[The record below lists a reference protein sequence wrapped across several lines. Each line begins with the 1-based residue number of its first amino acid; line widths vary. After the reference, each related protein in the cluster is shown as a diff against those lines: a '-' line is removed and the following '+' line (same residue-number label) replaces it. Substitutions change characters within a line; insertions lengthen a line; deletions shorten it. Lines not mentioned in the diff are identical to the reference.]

1 LTSVKHFIPKLDR
14 LSFGG
19 MLRTCGNTEVQ
30 AMKNENSSTVAS
42 RIIIA
47 AGAGAF
53 VAGVIAV
60 AALIAAP
67 QQAQALPAYAAKEG
81 KPCGYCHVNPAGG
94 GPRNARGKQY
104 QANGHTFK
112 K

>member
-1 LTSVKHFIPKLDR
+1 MR
-14 LSFGG
+14 
-19 MLRTCGNTEVQ
+19 N
-30 AMKNENSSTVAS
+30 ANSPTIAS

-47 AGAGAF
+47 TGTGAL
-53 VAGVIAV
+53 VAGIITA

-67 QQAQALPAYAAKEG
+67 QQAQAKPEYAAKEG

-104 QANGHTFK
+104 QANGHKFK

>member
-1 LTSVKHFIPKLDR
+1 MR
-14 LSFGG
+14 
-19 MLRTCGNTEVQ
+19 N
-30 AMKNENSSTVAS
+30 ASSPTIAS

-47 AGAGAF
+47 TGAGAL
-53 VAGVIAV
+53 VAGIITA
-60 AALIAAP
+60 AALFAAP
-67 QQAQALPAYAAKEG
+67 QQAQAKPEYAAKEG

-104 QANGHTFK
+104 QANGHKFK